1 MMPGWPGAMAMDAA
15 GTGLVLLSFGF
26 ASIASAWRCR
36 VFGFAGSMWPRLA
49 RRYSHFSS
57 HAILSCT
64 FLCSLRHSQAQ
75 ALPHANSSRLGGW
88 ASFFVALLCRGGAN
102 AAFRQQQHRRAASAA
117 TWIATGPWPHVAAE
131 PFPDK
136 LSRRQSWH
144 LHSRPH
150 LRVRCT
156 YEAWLATRTWGSKDL
171 WLGYG
176 GLCILLTGSTPCRG
190 PRPLRCA
197 LAS

>member
-1 MMPGWPGAMAMDAA
+1 MLL
-15 GTGLVLLSFGF
+15 GLVWCSFPLDLHASPLLGDVGYPACSRHLHDATPTF
-26 ASIASAWRCR
+26 
-36 VFGFAGSMWPRLA
+36 RLMQPCLG
-49 RRYSHFSS
+49 H
-57 HAILSCT
+57 SC
-64 FLCSLRHSQAQ
+64 FSLRHSQAQ

-88 ASFFVALLCRGGAN
+88 ASFFVALLSRGGAN

-117 TWIATGPWPHVAAE
+117 TWVATGPWPHVAAE
-131 PFPDK
+131 PVPDK
-136 LSRRQSWH
+136 LSRRKSWH

-156 YEAWLATRTWGSKDL
+156 YEAWIATRTWGSKDL

-190 PRPLRCA
+190 PRPLRCV